1 MHAAPAVSVCSSGAG
16 LWRGFGVL
24 MPAVAAAALGAWLL
38 THAQMVAWPALLLF
52 PVGSLLLWLLVKPQ
66 SFAFRWD
73 GQRWLAVGP
82 GALDEEATVD
92 VMLDLGPWLL
102 LRWSPTLARCRR
114 RWVSVPASEA
124 QPNLHALR
132 AAVYC
137 RRSEPTPGTRSAR
150 SSRQAAEPD

>member
-1 MHAAPAVSVCSSGAG
+1 MGQE
-16 LWRGFGVL
+16 RGEKWT
-24 MPAVAAAALGAWLL
+24 AAAKLQPTLPKSDRLL
-38 THAQMVAWPALLLF
+38 
-52 PVGSLLLWLLVKPQ
+52 
-66 SFAFRWD
+66 
-73 GQRWLAVGP
+73 